1 MEIHNDNCMH
11 LKFKEHNLE
20 KTNDSQNGI
29 CGLSNLGNTCYMNTA
44 LQCLSNCKELTE
56 YFIEGFF
63 LNHVNINSSL
73 STGGKLA
80 NEFCFL
86 LKNLW
91 YNNQTSFTPSTFK
104 RMIGSLNHIVS

>member
-1 MEIHNDNCMH
+1 MEIHSEDCLH
-11 LKFKEHNLE
+11 LKFNKQNLE
-20 KTNDSQNGI
+20 KTNESQNGI

-63 LNHVNINSSL
+63 LDHVNTKNSL

-80 NEFCFL
+80 YEFCIL

-91 YNNQTSFTPSTFK
+91 YNNQSSFTPTSFK
-104 RMIGSLNHIVS
+104 SLVGNLNHIVS